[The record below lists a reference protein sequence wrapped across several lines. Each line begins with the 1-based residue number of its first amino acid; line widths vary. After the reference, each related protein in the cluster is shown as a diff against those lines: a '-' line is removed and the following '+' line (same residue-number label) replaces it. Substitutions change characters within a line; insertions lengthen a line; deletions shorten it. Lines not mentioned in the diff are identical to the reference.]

1 MRTKWSY
8 RRQRKPFFRNE
19 RQSKKSTFY
28 NDDIITSFTQAV
40 LRDSLK
46 VDVIFARPMSR
57 TEQYVDYNSSFLRA
71 CLSSLI
77 TARNSGHST
86 NLGSDSAR
94 GFSDAVLGDSFA
106 IERTINNKLTSVFL
120 NKYLFNQIL
129 YIANRSFNV

>member
-1 MRTKWSY
+1 MRNANV
-8 RRQRKPFFRNE
+8 PNE
-19 RQSKKSTFY
+19 RSFQGLSKTCNLSLLSISETEECALKCPEPLSEIYQGKTLKSGTFCE
-28 NDDIITSFTQAV
+28 IH
-40 LRDSLK
+40 
-46 VDVIFARPMSR
+46 
-57 TEQYVDYNSSFLRA
+57 NSSFLRE

-77 TARNSGHST
+77 TARNSGHSN

-106 IERTINNKLTSVFL
+106 IDRTINNKLTSVFL